1 MLWKS
6 VPGFTDYEV
15 SECGDL
21 RHGAVVLKP
30 EKVHGNGRKRFS
42 ISRNGCVFRI
52 KSAQLVAQAFI
63 GPAPF
68 EGAEVCHNDG
78 VSSNDH
84 HSNLRWDS
92 HASNMLDA
100 SKHRVER
107 KARSRFP
114 LSREKLLSAQATQ
127 FLGKAGRS

>member
-30 EKVHGNGRKRFS
+30 EKVHGN
-42 ISRNGCVFRI
+42 
-52 KSAQLVAQAFI
+52 